1 MVNWR
6 KKHCFW
12 GAEKACLSHFSQYLI
27 AVSVLFPS
35 LNPRGEEERTRTW
48 KSLWPNWAAKAG
60 KGLV

>member
-12 GAEKACLSHFSQYLI
+12 GAEKACLSHFSQYPI

-35 LNPRGEEERTRTW
+35 LNPERGGGKDQNVEI
-48 KSLWPNWAAKAG
+48 PVAKLG
-60 KGLV
+60 SKGW